1 MPFFGIFISL
11 ESFFIRSLVRRSVE
25 KLGYTFLFLLLL
37 LYSRFKK
44 GERDKKA
51 RRENGKMIKWSK
63 FERFVREVLLRATRS
78 YFLSSWEI

>member
-25 KLGYTFLFLLLL
+25 KLGYTFLLL

-44 GERDKKA
+44 SERYIRKL
-51 RRENGKMIKWSK
+51 E
-63 FERFVREVLLRATRS
+63 ERMVK
-78 YFLSSWEI
+78 

>member
-1 MPFFGIFISL
+1 MPFFGIFIFL
-11 ESFFIRSLVRRSVE
+11 ESFFIRSLVRCSVE
-25 KLGYTFLFLLLL
+25 KLGYTFLLL